1 MSEAKFE
8 TGEGYRP
15 LVVLRPLIRR
25 FAPPSP
31 TRGEG
36 KKSASLYQINL
47 DSILLSCPS
56 CQCVAAVALDR
67 EGKSPSFLSLSRAP

>member
-8 TGEGYRP
+8 TGEGSQP
-15 LVVLRPLIRR
+15 LVVLLPLIRR

-36 KKSASLYQINL
+36 KTGASSQQIKL
-47 DSILLSCPS
+47 DSILLICPS
-56 CQCVAAVALDR
+56 CQCVAVDHR
-67 EGKSPSFLSLSRAP
+67 